1 MSDRL
6 LQQSITYGLLV
17 FPVEMIQKTT
27 KTTSFLP
34 DFCGGRI
41 VFVVILVAELL
52 AIVLTLAQPLNSPDR
67 LFELAMYSMF
77 IQWVALACVASLCV
91 FRRFLNSLSDYWA
104 ATWSYIITLLVTLLI
119 SELSWRLVAYWPAGD
134 GYFHFTHAHYLI
146 RSLSISAIVS
156 ALALRYFYVQ
166 HQWRRQ
172 IESEAEARFQAL
184 QSRIRPHFL
193 FNCMNT
199 IASLTRHQP
208 ALAEE
213 SIEDLAD
220 LFRASLQ
227 DIRQAATI
235 ADEIALC
242 KRYLR
247 IEKHR
252 LGDRLQVC
260 WETDALQQEMLIP
273 SLSLQPIL
281 ENAIYHGIEPM
292 PKGGR
297 IHIMAE
303 KKGNHYSLSVENPL
317 SDGIAVSTHH
327 DGNRLAQENI
337 RQRLAAFFGPG
348 AKLEVTS
355 RTDKYRVTMIIP
367 VEEPQ
372 L

>member
-1 MSDRL
+1 MAD
-6 LQQSITYGLLV
+6 SITYGLLL
-17 FPVEMIQKTT
+17 FPIEMKQKTT
-27 KTTSFLP
+27 KTSSFLP

-52 AIVLTLAQPLNSPDR
+52 AIVLTLAQPLNTPDR

-77 IQWVALACVASLCV
+77 IQWVALACVASLCIS
-91 FRRFLNSLSDYWA
+91 RRFLNSLSDYQA
-104 ATWSYIITLLVTLLI
+104 ATFSYIITLLVTLLV
-119 SELSWRLVAYWPAGD
+119 SELSWRLVAYWPARE

-166 HQWRRQ
+166 HQWRRRV
-172 IESEAEARFQAL
+172 ESEAEARFQAL

-199 IASLTRHQP
+199 IASLIRHQP
-208 ALAEE
+208 TLAEE

-227 DIRQAATI
+227 DIHQASTI
-235 ADEIALC
+235 ADEISLC

-247 IEKHR
+247 IEKLR
-252 LGDRLQVC
+252 LGDRLQLGWDIDV
-260 WETDALQQEMLIP
+260 LQQDMPIP
-273 SLSLQPIL
+273 SLTLQPIL

-292 PKGGR
+292 PAGGL

-303 KKGNHYSLSVENPL
+303 KKDKYYLLSVENPL
-317 SDGIAVSTHH
+317 SASITASTHH
-327 DGNRLAQENI
+327 EGNRLALENI
-337 RQRLAAFFGPG
+337 RQRLATFFGPG
-348 AKLEVTS
+348 AGLDVAS
-355 RTDKYRVTMIIP
+355 STDKYRVTLSIP
-367 VEEPQ
+367 VKPPVMDTQ
-372 L
+372 